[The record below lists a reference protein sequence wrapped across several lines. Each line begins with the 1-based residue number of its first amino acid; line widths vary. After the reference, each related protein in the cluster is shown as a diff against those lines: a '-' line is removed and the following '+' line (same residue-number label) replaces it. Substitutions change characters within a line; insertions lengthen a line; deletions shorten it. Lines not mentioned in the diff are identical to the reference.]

1 MSSFFL
7 FLGKFELFSDFL
19 EVREGMRTHPNPPKP
34 PVPLKEAPPG
44 VAKLTNTLFIM
55 FIIVL

>member
-1 MSSFFL
+1 MSSFFY
-7 FLGKFELFSDFL
+7 FWENFNFFSDFL
-19 EVREGMRTHPNPPKP
+19 EVREGMRTHLNPPKP
-34 PVPLKEAPPG
+34 PVLLKEAPPR